1 MGYVR
6 SYRPGDELAL
16 APVLRKADLQ
26 EIEAASG
33 ADPVDVLRV
42 SAERS
47 APACTIIDNEG
58 NIAGMFGCVP
68 DGTVWLLGA
77 DALIQPP
84 LRRQFLR
91 ECRRYVDALP
101 YPLLHNYVDER
112 NTVHIRW
119 LQWMGFT
126 FIGEPILLGPN
137 QVSFRKFVRI
147 QPYVHGTA
155 STSSR

>member
-33 ADPVDVLRV
+33 ADPGDVLRW
-42 SAERS
+42 SAEQS
-47 APACTIIDNEG
+47 APACTIGHEG
-58 NIAGMFGCVP
+58 KVVGMFGCVP

-77 DALIQPP
+77 DALVQPP
-84 LRRQFLR
+84 LVRQFIK
-91 ECRRYVDALP
+91 ECRKYVDALP
-101 YPLLHNYVDER
+101 YPLLHNLVDER

-126 FIGEPILLGPN
+126 FIGEPVLLGPN
-137 QVSFRKFVRI
+137 QIPFRKFVRI